1 MSNAIYEVPV
11 FEAGYTEPDYMA
23 GASPART
30 TADLDEDPLY
40 DMATQDDGNTGYLQV
55 GDI

>member
-11 FEAGYTEPDYMA
+11 FEAGEPDYMA
-23 GASPART
+23 GARPART
-30 TADLDEDPLY
+30 ATYLDEEPLY
-40 DMATQDDGNTGYLQV
+40 DMATQDGGNTGYLQV